1 MLGAFVGATADLME
15 AAGQAAKN
23 TALNKSKE
31 GLGLP
36 TVNDPEQAYAQITL
50 GDYRNFV
57 ENYKDFEQD
66 MVYEALTDT
75 SLVQRAEADRDMAQQ
90 LTTGAAQRNASRLGV
105 NLTPAQQA
113 EQTRQLQLGNTLGGI
128 QGVNDARIAQLEANK
143 SKLSDLMNIGRDI
156 NRTSLNQLGSAAADA
171 TARKNAYEQ
180 AKAAHKQQ
188 MYQAG
193 GTVVAGTLLALA
205 GGL

>member
-1 MLGAFVGATADLME
+1 MLGMGIGHTASLVRK
-15 AAGQAAKN
+15 AGEDAKN
-23 TALNKSKE
+23 AELRKSTE

-36 TVNDPEQAYAQITL
+36 TVNDPERTYAQISL

-171 TARKNAYEQ
+171 TARKNAYQQ
-180 AKAAHKQQ
+180 AKAAYKQQ
-188 MYQAG
+188 MYQVG
-193 GTVVAGTLLALA
+193 GTVVAGGLLAMA
-205 GGL
+205 GLI